1 MLRLDSRRTS
11 PTVPRRMRI
20 APVAVT
26 ALALAVVGPRLTAPT
41 DREAGEPFA
50 YEPPE
55 GFVEAKDAAK
65 GLLEASGDRTWVHQ
79 TMAPQGFAPKIS
91 LTHVGSRST
100 VEEADLAK
108 AVAGMPEAFEQGGV
122 TWKHRRHEVRIRP
135 DGARVGL
142 IEGDCVKRLE
152 EEVLPGLPA
161 EQHFRAVQLL
171 FPDDRGTSVVKAYY
185 GSAEATTWE
194 PLVEATIGKARGV
207 ATRVPPPPPWL
218 YGAWGL
224 GGAVLGWLG
233 ASLLGARAR
242 QAPAREAASEPT
254 DGKAASEEA

>member
-1 MLRLDSRRTS
+1 
-11 PTVPRRMRI
+11 MRI
-20 APVAVT
+20 PLVAVS
-26 ALALAVVGPRLTAPT
+26 ALALAVIGPRLTGPA

-65 GLLEASGDRTWVHQ
+65 ELLEGSGDRAWVYQ
-79 TMAPQGFAPKIS
+79 TMEPQAFAPKIS
-91 LTHVGSRST
+91 LTHVASRST
-100 VEEADLAK
+100 VEEPDLAK

-122 TWKHRRHEVRIRP
+122 KWTHRRHEVRVRP

-152 EEVLPGLPA
+152 AEVLPGLPA

-185 GSAEATTWE
+185 GSADAARWE
-194 PLVEATIGKARGV
+194 PIVEATIGKARGV

-218 YGAWGL
+218 HGAWAL
-224 GGAVLGWLG
+224 GGAALGWLG
-233 ASLLGARAR
+233 ASLLGARGK
-242 QAPAREAASEPT
+242 QPARKASEPT
-254 DGKAASEEA
+254 DGKAAGEEA